1 MSCGRIWTANHKIK
15 CEVVRILADK
25 FKCSKVGDS
34 FVLGPRTPAGMCAR
48 AFAAVYPA
56 SLAMRF
62 AEKISWE
69 SEDGSMEI
77 TCPEQDVVYRLTRMK
92 ED

>member
-1 MSCGRIWTANHKIK
+1 MANYKIK
-15 CEVVRILADK
+15 CEVVKILANK
-25 FKCSKVGDS
+25 FNCSKIGDT
-34 FVLGPRTPAGMCAR
+34 FVLGPRTPGGMCAR
-48 AFAAVYPA
+48 AFSAVYPA

-69 SEDGSMEI
+69 GADGSVEI
-77 TCPEQDVVYRLTRMK
+77 TCPDQDVVYRLTRIK

>member
-1 MSCGRIWTANHKIK
+1 MANYKIK
-15 CEVVRILADK
+15 CEVVQIVANK
-25 FKCSKVGDS
+25 FKCSTLGQT
-34 FVLGPRTPAGMCAR
+34 FVIGPRTPEGMCAR
-48 AFAAVYPA
+48 AYAAIYPA

-69 SEDGSMEI
+69 SEDGSVEV
-77 TCPEQDVVYRLTRMK
+77 TCPDQDVVYRLTRMK

>member
-1 MSCGRIWTANHKIK
+1 MANYKIK
-15 CEVVRILADK
+15 CEVAKILAGR
-25 FKCSKVGDS
+25 FKCSKVGDC

-69 SEDGSMEI
+69 AEDGSVEI
-77 TCPEQDVVYRLTRMK
+77 TCPDQDVVYRLTRVK